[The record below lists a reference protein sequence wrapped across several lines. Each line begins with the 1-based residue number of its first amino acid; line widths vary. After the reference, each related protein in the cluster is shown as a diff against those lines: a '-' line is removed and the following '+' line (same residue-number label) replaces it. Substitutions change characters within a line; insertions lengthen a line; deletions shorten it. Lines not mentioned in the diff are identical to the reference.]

1 MVLTYDSGL
10 NCGVDMLL
18 KVTYLELFNIAVG
31 RNTRMAQYLDYFR
44 RHVTMSSRFI
54 RLDEDWELEP
64 LDSFLDLL
72 YAN

>member
-18 KVTYLELFNIAVG
+18 KVTYLELFDIAVG
-31 RNTRMAQYLDYFR
+31 RNTRMAQYLDYFLR
-44 RHVTMSSRFI
+44 YVTMSSRFI

>member
-1 MVLTYDSGL
+1 
-10 NCGVDMLL
+10 MLL
-18 KVTYLELFNIAVG
+18 KVTYLELFDIAVG
-31 RNTRMAQYLDYFR
+31 RDTRMAQYFYYFL

-72 YAN
+72 YVN

>member
-10 NCGVDMLL
+10 NCRVDMLL

-31 RNTRMAQYLDYFR
+31 RNTRMAQYLDYFL

>member
-1 MVLTYDSGL
+1 MVWTYVAES
-10 NCGVDMLL
+10 
-18 KVTYLELFNIAVG
+18 LELFDIAVG
-31 RNTRMAQYLDYFR
+31 RNTRMAQYLDYFL

-54 RLDEDWELEP
+54 RLDEDWELGP